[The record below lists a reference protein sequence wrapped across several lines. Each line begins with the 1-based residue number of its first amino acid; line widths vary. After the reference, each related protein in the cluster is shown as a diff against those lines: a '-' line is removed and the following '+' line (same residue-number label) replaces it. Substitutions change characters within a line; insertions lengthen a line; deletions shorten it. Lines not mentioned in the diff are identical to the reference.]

1 MSDEDEEF
9 QASSED
15 IEIKPWDLPYW
26 SGGPAVKK
34 QPALDE
40 QASETEVE
48 VVEPITVEELEAIR
62 NEGYEEG
69 FLQGL
74 NEGREK
80 GEKEGIAT
88 GKSEGHKE
96 GLKQGTQEGNR
107 LGFEA
112 GQAEGLVAG
121 KEEIVLAASNLAKL
135 TQQLEQSLVEKDS
148 ALPAVLS
155 QLIKTACETIIG
167 RELTQGDDQITQ
179 KVLMA
184 LDQLPSGAENIKI
197 FVSSSDAAFLEEGL
211 KNAGREMNFKVDAGL
226 EAGSAKIT
234 TTQSLLEFSLQE
246 RMDAV
251 FERIDQECEKLDLT
265 DIEGE
270 PLKESNDV
278 ESDEE
283 TDIEVPD
290 IEVPDI
296 EVPDIEVPDIEA
308 KEPLDAEVET
318 SSETE
323 ILNESEA
330 TIEAE
335 ATERVVANEA
345 MVEETV
351 AEAVDGS
358 IEETVDGNIEETV
371 DKTIENT
378 TIDNQNDPSK
388 EDAAT

>member
-34 QPALDE
+34 KPALDE
-40 QASETEVE
+40 KESEDEVE
-48 VVEPITVEELEAIR
+48 VVEPITVEELETIR

-96 GLKQGTQEGNR
+96 GHKQGTQEGNR

-112 GQAEGLVAG
+112 GQAEGLAAG
-121 KEEIVLAASNLAKL
+121 KEEIALAASNLAKL

-167 RELTQGDDQITQ
+167 RELEQGDDQITQ

-270 PLKESNDV
+270 PLIESNNNDESIADDTSGIEESGIEESGVESKES
-278 ESDEE
+278 
-283 TDIEVPD
+283 
-290 IEVPDI
+290 
-296 EVPDIEVPDIEA
+296 
-308 KEPLDAEVET
+308 LDAELDTSIDTET
-318 SSETE
+318 T
-323 ILNESEA
+323 NKPDA
-330 TIEAE
+330 AIEAE
-335 ATERVVANEA
+335 AVIETETPELAVVEEVNTEEA
-345 MVEETV
+345 LVEETV
-351 AEAVDGS
+351 EEA
-358 IEETVDGNIEETV
+358 IEETVEET
-371 DKTIENT
+371 IEDT
-378 TIDNQNDPSK
+378 ATDNQNDLSA
-388 EDAAT
+388 EDDVT

>member
-34 QPALDE
+34 KPALDE
-40 QASETEVE
+40 KDSEDEVE
-48 VVEPITVEELEAIR
+48 VVEPITVEELETIR

-96 GLKQGTQEGNR
+96 GHKQGTQEGNR

-112 GQAEGLVAG
+112 GQAEGLAAG
-121 KEEIVLAASNLAKL
+121 KEEIALAASNLAKL

-167 RELTQGDDQITQ
+167 RELEQGDDQITQ

-184 LDQLPSGAENIKI
+184 LEQLPSGAENIKI
-197 FVSSSDAAFLEEGL
+197 FVSSADSTFLEEGL
-211 KNAGREMNFKVDAGL
+211 KTAGCEMNYKVDASL
-226 EAGSAKIT
+226 ETGSAKIT

-246 RMDAV
+246 RMDVV

-270 PLKESNDV
+270 PLIESNNNDESIADDTSGIEESGIEESGVESKES
-278 ESDEE
+278 
-283 TDIEVPD
+283 
-290 IEVPDI
+290 
-296 EVPDIEVPDIEA
+296 
-308 KEPLDAEVET
+308 LDAELDTSIDTET
-318 SSETE
+318 T
-323 ILNESEA
+323 NKPDA
-330 TIEAE
+330 AIEAE
-335 ATERVVANEA
+335 AVIETETPELAVVEEVNTEEA
-345 MVEETV
+345 LVEETV
-351 AEAVDGS
+351 
-358 IEETVDGNIEETV
+358 EETIEDTA
-371 DKTIENT
+371 T
-378 TIDNQNDPSK
+378 DNQNDLSA
-388 EDAAT
+388 EDDVT

>member
-1 MSDEDEEF
+1 
-9 QASSED
+9 
-15 IEIKPWDLPYW
+15 
-26 SGGPAVKK
+26 
-34 QPALDE
+34 
-40 QASETEVE
+40 
-48 VVEPITVEELEAIR
+48 
-62 NEGYEEG
+62 
-69 FLQGL
+69 
-74 NEGREK
+74 
-80 GEKEGIAT
+80 
-88 GKSEGHKE
+88 
-96 GLKQGTQEGNR
+96 
-107 LGFEA
+107 
-112 GQAEGLVAG
+112 
-121 KEEIVLAASNLAKL
+121 
-135 TQQLEQSLVEKDS
+135 
-148 ALPAVLS
+148 
-155 QLIKTACETIIG
+155 
-167 RELTQGDDQITQ
+167 
-179 KVLMA
+179 MA

-296 EVPDIEVPDIEA
+296 EA

-323 ILNESEA
+323 IANESEA

-351 AEAVDGS
+351 AEAVDGG

-371 DKTIENT
+371 DKTIEETVDKTIENT
-378 TIDNQNDPSK
+378 TVDNQNDPSK

>member
-34 QPALDE
+34 KPALDE
-40 QASETEVE
+40 KESEDEVE
-48 VVEPITVEELEAIR
+48 VVAPITVEELETIR

-96 GLKQGTQEGNR
+96 GHKQGTQEGNR

-112 GQAEGLVAG
+112 GQAEGLAAG
-121 KEEIVLAASNLAKL
+121 KEEIALAASNLAKL

-167 RELTQGDDQITQ
+167 RELEQGDNQITQ

-184 LDQLPSGAENIKI
+184 LEQLPSGAENIKI
-197 FVSSSDAAFLEEGL
+197 FVSSADSTFLEEGL
-211 KNAGREMNFKVDAGL
+211 KTAGCEMNYKVDASL
-226 EAGSAKIT
+226 ETGSARIT

-270 PLKESNDV
+270 PLKESKNVESSADDASDV
-278 ESDEE
+278 EELD
-283 TDIEVPD
+283 T
-290 IEVPDI
+290 
-296 EVPDIEVPDIEA
+296 EA
-308 KEPLDAEVET
+308 KERLDAELDTSIDPET
-318 SSETE
+318 SQEP
-323 ILNESEA
+323 EA
-330 TIEAE
+330 TVAAE
-335 ATERVVANEA
+335 APEL
-345 MVEETV
+345 TV
-351 AEAVDGS
+351 AEEANTEEALVEEA
-358 IEETVDGNIEETV
+358 IEENVEEAIEDTA
-371 DKTIENT
+371 T
-378 TIDNQNDPSK
+378 DNQNDLSE
-388 EDAAT
+388 EDDVT

>member
-296 EVPDIEVPDIEA
+296 EA

-323 ILNESEA
+323 IANESEA

-351 AEAVDGS
+351 AEAVDGG

-371 DKTIENT
+371 DKTIEETVDKTIENT
-378 TIDNQNDPSK
+378 TVDNQNDPSK

>member
-34 QPALDE
+34 KPTVDE
-40 QASETEVE
+40 KKSEDEVE
-48 VVEPITVEELEAIR
+48 VAEPITVEELEAIR

-96 GLKQGTQEGNR
+96 GHKQGTQEGNR

-112 GQAEGLVAG
+112 GQAEGLAAG
-121 KEEIVLAASNLAKL
+121 KEEIALAASNLAKL

-167 RELTQGDDQITQ
+167 RELEQGDDQITQ

-184 LDQLPSGAENIKI
+184 LEQLPSGAENIKI
-197 FVSSSDAAFLEEGL
+197 FISSADSTFLEEGL
-211 KNAGREMNFKVDAGL
+211 KNAGREMDFKVDASL
-226 EAGSAKIT
+226 ESGSARIT

-270 PLKESNDV
+270 PL
-278 ESDEE
+278 
-283 TDIEVPD
+283 
-290 IEVPDI
+290 
-296 EVPDIEVPDIEA
+296 
-308 KEPLDAEVET
+308 
-318 SSETE
+318 
-323 ILNESEA
+323 ESEA
-330 TIEAE
+330 EETLEAE
-335 ATERVVANEA
+335 LDTSIDPETTHEPEATIAAEA
-345 MVEETV
+345 PELTV
-351 AEAVDGS
+351 AEEANTETEEALVEEAL
-358 IEETVDGNIEETV
+358 IEETVEEALVEENIEEKSE
-371 DKTIENT
+371 DSA
-378 TIDNQNDPSK
+378 IDNQNDLSE
-388 EDAAT
+388 EDDVT

>member
-34 QPALDE
+34 KPALDE
-40 QASETEVE
+40 KDSEDEVE
-48 VVEPITVEELEAIR
+48 VVEPITVEELETIR

-80 GEKEGIAT
+80 GEKEGKAT

-96 GLKQGTQEGNR
+96 GHKQGTQEGNR

-112 GQAEGLVAG
+112 GQAEGLAAG
-121 KEEIVLAASNLAKL
+121 KEEIAVAVSNLAKL

-167 RELTQGDDQITQ
+167 RELEQGDDQITQ

-184 LDQLPSGAENIKI
+184 LEQLPSGAENIKI
-197 FVSSSDAAFLEEGL
+197 FVSSADSTFLEEGL
-211 KNAGREMNFKVDAGL
+211 KTAGCEMNYKVDASL
-226 EAGSAKIT
+226 ETGSARIT

-246 RMDAV
+246 RMGAV

-270 PLKESNDV
+270 PLIESNKDNESIADDTLGIEESGVDEAEVDETEVEELDGGTKES
-278 ESDEE
+278 
-283 TDIEVPD
+283 
-290 IEVPDI
+290 
-296 EVPDIEVPDIEA
+296 
-308 KEPLDAEVET
+308 LDAELDTSIDAET
-318 SSETE
+318 NDQLDAAIAEN
-323 ILNESEA
+323 IDA
-330 TIEAE
+330 TIEE
-335 ATERVVANEA
+335 
-345 MVEETV
+345 
-351 AEAVDGS
+351 
-358 IEETVDGNIEETV
+358 NI
-371 DKTIENT
+371 KENT
-378 TIDNQNDPSK
+378 EDTATDNQNDLSE
-388 EDAAT
+388 EDDVT

>member
-34 QPALDE
+34 KPVLDE
-40 QASETEVE
+40 KESEDEVE
-48 VVEPITVEELEAIR
+48 VVEPITVEELETIR

-96 GLKQGTQEGNR
+96 GHKQGTQEGNR

-112 GQAEGLVAG
+112 GQAEGLAAG
-121 KEEIVLAASNLAKL
+121 KEEIALAASNLAKL

-167 RELTQGDDQITQ
+167 RELEQGDDQITQ

-184 LDQLPSGAENIKI
+184 LEQLPSGAENIKI
-197 FVSSSDAAFLEEGL
+197 FVSSADSTFLEEGL
-211 KNAGREMNFKVDAGL
+211 KTAGCEMNYKVDASL
-226 EAGSAKIT
+226 ETGSAKIT

-246 RMDAV
+246 RMDVV

-270 PLKESNDV
+270 PLIESNNNDESIADDTSGIEESGIEESGVESKES
-278 ESDEE
+278 
-283 TDIEVPD
+283 
-290 IEVPDI
+290 
-296 EVPDIEVPDIEA
+296 
-308 KEPLDAEVET
+308 LDAELDTSIDTET
-318 SSETE
+318 T
-323 ILNESEA
+323 NKPDA
-330 TIEAE
+330 AIEAE
-335 ATERVVANEA
+335 AVIETETPELAVVEEVNTEEA
-345 MVEETV
+345 LVEETV
-351 AEAVDGS
+351 EEA
-358 IEETVDGNIEETV
+358 IEETVEET
-371 DKTIENT
+371 IEDT
-378 TIDNQNDPSK
+378 ATDNQNDLSA
-388 EDAAT
+388 EDDVT